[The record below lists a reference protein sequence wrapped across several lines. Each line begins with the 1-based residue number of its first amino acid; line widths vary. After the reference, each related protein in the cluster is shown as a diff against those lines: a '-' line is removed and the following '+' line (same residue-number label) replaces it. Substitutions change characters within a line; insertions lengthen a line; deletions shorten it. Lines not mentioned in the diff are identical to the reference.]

1 MRPDAEKLQA
11 RSTHLDKEQTYF
23 PLFQVVKTL
32 YLLIMKQQGRKKKN
46 QSRFEVAF
54 PLSQAF
60 EGIFIN

>member
-32 YLLIMKQQGRKKKN
+32 YLLIMKQQGRKKKKT
-46 QSRFEVAF
+46 RADLRC
-54 PLSQAF
+54 LSLSLRLLK
-60 EGIFIN
+60 EY